1 MNDRLARG
9 LFKTLVVLRE
19 YLPEIVVGGGWAPFL
34 YHRYLFRGDKREPI
48 FTRDIDMM
56 VRPTVPLIG
65 TKTIDKVLLEAG
77 FETVFKS
84 IGNPPLIHYQGRID
98 GVDVEIEFLTD
109 LTGSETDL
117 VKKVQPDLHAEALRY
132 ISLVLENVTVL
143 TIEGI
148 PEAEEMEPM
157 FVRVPTPAAYLFH
170 KGLVYRRRRDQRKSY
185 KDLYYI
191 FDILTGCGDLR
202 DLIVKDLVCL
212 STKYQGW
219 FRQFVNNL
227 DTDFADPESDT
238 VLGVVGQ
245 RPPDAYLGLDDD
257 QFRNFAF
264 GTFME
269 IKEALLP
276 IIRSNNS

>member
-9 LFKTLVVLRE
+9 LFKALGVLRE

-34 YHRYLFRGDKREPI
+34 YHRYLFQDCKREPI
-48 FTRDIDMM
+48 FTRDIDLM
-56 VRPTVPLIG
+56 VRPNVPLIG
-65 TKTIDKVLLEAG
+65 NKTINRVLLEAG
-77 FETVFKS
+77 LETVFKS
-84 IGNPPLIHYQGRID
+84 TGDPPLIHYEGRID

-132 ISLVLENVTVL
+132 ISLIVENVTVL
-143 TIEGI
+143 TIEDV
-148 PEAEEMEPM
+148 PEIEDMDAML
-157 FVRVPTPAAYLFH
+157 VRVPTPAAYIFH
-170 KGLVYRRRRDQRKSY
+170 KGLVYRRRRDQQKTH

-191 FDILTGCGDLR
+191 FDILTGCGDLKAS
-202 DLIVKDLVCL
+202 IVKDLDKL
-212 STKYQGW
+212 SEKYRGW
-219 FRQFVNNL
+219 FRRFVRNL
-227 DTDFADPESDT
+227 EADFTSPESDA
-238 VLGVVGQ
+238 VLGVAGQ
-245 RPPDAYLGLDDD
+245 RPPDAFDGLDDD

-276 IIRSNNS
+276 LVREG